1 MIRTGLLVSLTAFA
15 ALGQQ
20 SFRKIERTDEKE
32 LKVRLTYA
40 AGQINLQKSN
50 DDAELC
56 RVVYSKPT
64 LKPDVRYKKSNT
76 VGFLDIDPGSDE
88 SIGVGDFGEQEWA
101 VMLTDKIP
109 ASFDFEFGA
118 CRGDL
123 DFSGM
128 RVKDLNISVGASKIN
143 LQFHTPNK
151 DRIRNMRIEAGAS
164 NMRMV
169 GLLNANCDRLDFE
182 GGIGSY
188 ILDFNGYLQNTMIA
202 TISVGVGK
210 AVIKVPRDANVRI
223 QMSDNIFS
231 VMTISS
237 SDFVKRTSN
246 LYVSQNYDDTAPML
260 DLRLE
265 AGFGKVLVEASE

>member
-1 MIRTGLLVSLTAFA
+1 MAS
-15 ALGQQ
+15 GQQ

-50 DDAELC
+50 DEGELC

-64 LKPDVRYKKSNT
+64 LQPNVRYKKSNT
-76 VGFLDIDPGSDE
+76 VGFLDIDLGSGE
-88 SIGVGDFGEQEWA
+88 SIGVGDFGEQEWG

-109 ASFDFEFGA
+109 ASLDFEFGA

-128 RVKDLNISVGASKIN
+128 RIKDLNVSVGASKIN
-143 LQFHTPNK
+143 VHFETPNK

-164 NMRMV
+164 NMRMT

-188 ILDFNGYLQNTMIA
+188 ILDFGGYLQNPMTA
-202 TISVGVGK
+202 KISVGVGK
-210 AVIKVPRDANVRI
+210 AVIRIPRDANVRI
-223 QMSDNIFS
+223 QLSDNIFS
-231 VMTISS
+231 VMTVSS
-237 SDFVKRTSN
+237 PDFVKRTAN
-246 LYVSQNYDDTAPML
+246 LYVSQNYNDQAPVL

-265 AGFGKVLVEASE
+265 AGFGKVLVEVSE